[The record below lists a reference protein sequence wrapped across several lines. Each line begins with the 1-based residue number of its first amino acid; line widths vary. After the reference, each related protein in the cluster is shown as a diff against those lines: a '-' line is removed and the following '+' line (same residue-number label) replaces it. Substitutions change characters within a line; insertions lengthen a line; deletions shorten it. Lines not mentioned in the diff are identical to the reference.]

1 MNTTTEDSVPANE
14 LDIAS
19 MQLGIDRIEFTLQ
32 TREAVRS
39 MAETLAQ
46 QAQRGLLL
54 LTQDLEPAIYD
65 QLPFLHAISELARR
79 RSDVCL
85 RILVLDSHRALQ
97 SGHRLIELSRRLS
110 TNIQFRSPPPDY
122 QNTGKTFLVCD
133 DAGYFFRP
141 QASRYEG
148 TANFNN
154 PGEVARLKKYFMELW
169 DRGVPDSEMRV
180 LHL

>member
-1 MNTTTEDSVPANE
+1 MKPTTEDPVPASE

-19 MQLGIDRIEFTLQ
+19 MQLGIDRLEFALQ
-32 TREAVRS
+32 TREAVRL
-39 MAETLAQ
+39 MAQALAQ

-65 QLPFLHAISELARR
+65 QLPFLNAIGKLARQR
-79 RSDVCL
+79 GDVCL
-85 RILVLDSHRALQ
+85 RILLLDSHRTLQ
-97 SGHRLIELSRRLS
+97 RGHRLLELSRRLS
-110 TNIQFRSPPPDY
+110 TNIQFRSPPPDF
-122 QNTGKTFLVCD
+122 QNTGKTFLLCD
-133 DAGYFFRP
+133 EAGYFFRP
-141 QASRYEG
+141 LASRYEG

-169 DRGVPDSEMRV
+169 GRSEPDSEMRL